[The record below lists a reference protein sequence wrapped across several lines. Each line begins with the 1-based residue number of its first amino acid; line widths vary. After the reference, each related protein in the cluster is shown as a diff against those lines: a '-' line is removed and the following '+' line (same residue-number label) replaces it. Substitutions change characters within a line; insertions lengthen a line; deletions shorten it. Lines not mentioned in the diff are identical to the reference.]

1 MSWKEFTALIL
12 LIEIMVLFGMF
23 AWAIPTI
30 IDKAVKYKR
39 RIKFG
44 KELSRLFE
52 SKTLDRPQIEILAKE
67 YYLNSKDIQLTA
79 RREFKNSLCTND
91 ISNEKANYFQS
102 LFQDYE
108 KDEPFE
114 GLPSDV
120 RLHLERVRETL
131 GKDND
136 HMLQPLASQ
145 LQELND
151 VNVRKQK
158 RMWLVS
164 VASLMIGVVSL
175 AFAAYVYYKPIP
187 GEMIADKHNAI
198 IENQAQ
204 QPSKKDDAGSTYR

>member
-12 LIEIMVLFGMF
+12 LIEIMVVIGMF
-23 AWAIPTI
+23 AWALPTI
-30 IDKAVKYKR
+30 IDKAVKFRR

-67 YYLNSKDIQLTA
+67 YYLNSKDIQLTV
-79 RREFKNSLCTND
+79 RREFKNSLCAND
-91 ISNEKANYFQS
+91 FLNEKANYFQS

-131 GKDND
+131 GKDKD

-145 LQELND
+145 LQELNEI
-151 VNVRKQK
+151 NVKKQK

-175 AFAAYVYYKPIP
+175 AFAAYVYYQPIP
-187 GEMIADKHNAI
+187 GSMIDNNHNTMV
-198 IENQAQ
+198 ESQAR
-204 QPSKKDDAGSTYR
+204 QPSKKGQAD